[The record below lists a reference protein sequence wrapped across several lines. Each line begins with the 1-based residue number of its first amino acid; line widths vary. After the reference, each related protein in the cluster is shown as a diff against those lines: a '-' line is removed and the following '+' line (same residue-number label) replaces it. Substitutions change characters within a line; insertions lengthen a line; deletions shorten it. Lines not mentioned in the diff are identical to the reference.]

1 MSSEEE
7 CEIVARV
14 LAGDKAAF
22 GGLIE
27 RHRASAL
34 AFSRRILDANE
45 AEDAVQE
52 AFLAAFLGLKTLR
65 DAGRFRAWLLGIV
78 ANVCRYRLRR
88 RREGYFHDE
97 QGGQLVTG
105 FTLENAQPSP
115 EAVFEARELHR
126 IVSDAIGELPDEQR
140 QAVTLHYLRGLTLA
154 EIAILTAAPV
164 GTLKARLHHARA
176 RLKESLVTSL
186 SIKPKHAREQELAMI
201 EVIVLDVVT
210 RAAVNQEVKSLSD
223 AYGRDAKLGF
233 WRVILL
239 KEREGRRILPI
250 WVGPSEGDVIA
261 MQLEHV
267 ETPRPTTFDLTTHL
281 LELSGAKIEKVAVTE
296 LRNKTYFGTMW
307 LNAGGSKFEVDA
319 RPSDAITLALQAG
332 APIYVAPETLEG
344 NETVITA
351 GDELGKL
358 NEQWKTLEQTRLE
371 PEVEPME
378 YRSVRGLVREA
389 FAKPASD

>member
-1 MSSEEE
+1 MSIEED

-14 LAGDKAAF
+14 LSGDKAAF
-22 GGLIE
+22 GALIE

-34 AFSRRILDANE
+34 AFSRRLLDTNE

-52 AFLAAFLGLKTLR
+52 AFLAAFLGLKGLR
-65 DAGRFRAWLLGIV
+65 DAGRFRAWILGIV

-88 RREGYFHDE
+88 MREGYFHDE
-97 QGGQLVTG
+97 QGGQMVVG
-105 FTLENAQPSP
+105 FTLEDAQPSA

-126 IVSDAIGELPDEQR
+126 IVSNAIGELPDEQR

-154 EIAILTAAPV
+154 EIATLTTAPV

-176 RLKESLVTSL
+176 RLKESLITSL
-186 SIKPKHAREQELAMI
+186 SITPKHAREQGLIMI
-201 EVIVLDVVT
+201 EVITLDVVT

-239 KEREGRRILPI
+239 KERDGRRILPI

-267 ETPRPTTFDLTTHL
+267 ESPRPTTFDLTTHL

-296 LRNKTYFGTMW
+296 LRNKVYFGTMW
-307 LNAGGSKFEVDA
+307 LDASGNKFEVDA

-351 GDELGKL
+351 GDELVKL
-358 NEQWKTLEQTRLE
+358 NEQWKTLKQTRLE
-371 PEVEPME
+371 PESQPME
-378 YRSVRGLVREA
+378 YRSVRSLVRKA
-389 FAKPASD
+389 FAKTA

>member
-1 MSSEEE
+1 MSIEED

-14 LAGDKAAF
+14 LSGDKAAF
-22 GGLIE
+22 GALIE

-34 AFSRRILDANE
+34 AFSRRLLDTNE

-52 AFLAAFLGLKTLR
+52 AFLAAFLGLKGLR
-65 DAGRFRAWLLGIV
+65 DAGRFRAWILGIV

-88 RREGYFHDE
+88 MREGYFHDE
-97 QGGQLVTG
+97 QGGQMVVG
-105 FTLENAQPSP
+105 FTLEDAQPSA

-126 IVSDAIGELPDEQR
+126 IVSNAIGELPDEQR

-154 EIAILTAAPV
+154 EIATLTTAPV

-176 RLKESLVTSL
+176 RLKESLITSL
-186 SIKPKHAREQELAMI
+186 SITPKHAREQGLTMI
-201 EVIVLDVVT
+201 EVITLDVVT

-239 KEREGRRILPI
+239 KERDGRRILPI

-267 ETPRPTTFDLTTHL
+267 ESPRPTTFDLTTHL

-296 LRNKTYFGTMW
+296 LRNKVYFGTMW
-307 LNAGGSKFEVDA
+307 LDASGNKFEVDA

-351 GDELGKL
+351 GDELVKL
-358 NEQWKTLEQTRLE
+358 NEQWKTLKQTRLE
-371 PEVEPME
+371 PESQPME
-378 YRSVRGLVREA
+378 YRSVRSLVRKA
-389 FAKPASD
+389 FAKTA

>member
-1 MSSEEE
+1 MSLEEDRD
-7 CEIVARV
+7 IVARV

-22 GGLIE
+22 GALIE

-52 AFLAAFLGLKTLR
+52 AFLAAFLGIKALR
-65 DAGRFRAWLLGIV
+65 DAGRFRAWLFGIV

-88 RREGYFHDE
+88 TREGYFRDE
-97 QGGQLVTG
+97 QGGRLVTG
-105 FTLENAQPSP
+105 FMLEDAQPSA
-115 EAVFEARELHR
+115 EAVFEIRELHR

-140 QAVTLHYLRGLTLA
+140 QAVTLHYLHGLTLA

-176 RLKESLVTSL
+176 RLKESLIASL
-186 SIKPKHAREQELAMI
+186 SVTPKHTREQGLAMI

-210 RAAVNQEVKSLSD
+210 RAAVNQEVKTLSD

-239 KEREGRRILPI
+239 KERAGRRILPI
-250 WVGPSEGDVIA
+250 WVGPWEGDVIA
-261 MQLEHV
+261 LQLEHI
-267 ETPRPTTFDLTTHL
+267 ETPRPGTFDLTTHL

-296 LRNKTYFGTMW
+296 LRNNVYFGMMW
-307 LNAGGSKFEVDA
+307 LNAGGNKFEVDA
-319 RPSDAITLALQAG
+319 RPSDAIMLALQAD
-332 APIYVAPETLEG
+332 APIYLASETLEG
-344 NETVITA
+344 NKTVISA
-351 GDELGKL
+351 ADEEIK
-358 NEQWKTLEQTRLE
+358 WKTLEQSGPRE
-371 PEVEPME
+371 PEAQPME
-378 YRSVRGLVREA
+378 YRSVRGIVREA
-389 FAKPASD
+389 YAKPASD

>member
-1 MSSEEE
+1 MSIEED

-14 LAGDKAAF
+14 LSGDKAAF
-22 GGLIE
+22 GALIE

-34 AFSRRILDANE
+34 AFSRRLLDTNE

-52 AFLAAFLGLKTLR
+52 AFLAAFLGLKGLR
-65 DAGRFRAWLLGIV
+65 DAGRFRAWILGIV

-88 RREGYFHDE
+88 MREGYFHDE
-97 QGGQLVTG
+97 QGGQMVVG
-105 FTLENAQPSP
+105 FTLEDAQPSA

-126 IVSDAIGELPDEQR
+126 IVSNAIGELPDEQR

-154 EIAILTAAPV
+154 EIATLTTAPV

-176 RLKESLVTSL
+176 RLKESLITSL
-186 SIKPKHAREQELAMI
+186 SITPKHAREQGLTMI
-201 EVIVLDVVT
+201 EVITLDVVT
-210 RAAVNQEVKSLSD
+210 RTAVNQEVKSLSD

-239 KEREGRRILPI
+239 KERDGRRILPI

-267 ETPRPTTFDLTTHL
+267 ESPRPTTFDLTTHL

-296 LRNKTYFGTMW
+296 LRNKVYFGTMW
-307 LNAGGSKFEVDA
+307 LDASGNKFEVDA

-351 GDELGKL
+351 GDELVKL
-358 NEQWKTLEQTRLE
+358 NEQWKTLKQTRLE
-371 PEVEPME
+371 PESQPME
-378 YRSVRGLVREA
+378 YRSVRSLVRKA
-389 FAKPASD
+389 FAKTA